1 VPPEDEQT
9 TGKPYRVYRGGRVK
23 GRVPLERSDQAAP
36 AGGGRPPTKDG
47 KGGYKGPGPVTK
59 HRRFRPNLRG
69 SSFWLRLAGSAF
81 LVVFLFAIVWAVLA
95 YFAVRG
101 GINDAH
107 KRLPKTTKTQLAHQG
122 GLLLFHGT
130 TILYL
135 GLDHSRLTSRAE
147 DRHSDTILLIRT
159 DPDHHRLAYL
169 SIPRDLKVAVPGYGQ
184 QKINAAYQIGGAPLA
199 LATIHEFTSLP
210 VNHILIADFNDFR
223 KVIDELGGID
233 VYVPEKILSNRFDCP
248 YSSVERCHQWKGW
261 RYAKGWQHM
270 NGWRAL
276 IYSRIREN
284 QLDPTESDLT
294 RGERQQAVLQATLH
308 KLTTVHTFLRLPFM
322 GGDVFRPLATDL
334 SAGQVLQLGW
344 NFKRANPNRTLH
356 CRLGGTGYD
365 DPTLGSVILSSEEN
379 FGVIHM
385 FTGDSAPQPP
395 LPGSGPYGPG
405 CVVGQALFKR

>member
-9 TGKPYRVYRGGRVK
+9 TDKPYRIYKGGRVK
-23 GRVPLERSDQAAP
+23 GRVPLERREKAEAAGP
-36 AGGGRPPTKDG
+36 PRDGRSGSKGTGPLTKPRG
-47 KGGYKGPGPVTK
+47 
-59 HRRFRPNLRG
+59 RFRPNLR
-69 SSFWLRLAGSAF
+69 SSTFWLRLAGSAF
-81 LVVFLFAIVWAVLA
+81 LAVFLFAIVWGVLA
-95 YFAVRG
+95 YFAIRG
-101 GINDAH
+101 GVKEAN
-107 KRLPKTTKTQLAHQG
+107 KKLPRTTKAQLAHQS

-135 GLDHSRLTSRAE
+135 GLDHSKLTSRE
-147 DRHSDTILLIRT
+147 GERHSDTILLIRT

-169 SIPRDLKVAVPGYGQ
+169 SIPRDLKVDVPGYGQ
-184 QKINAAYQIGGAPLA
+184 QKINAAYQAGGAPLA
-199 LATIHEFTSLP
+199 LATIHQFTSLP
-210 VNHILIADFNDFR
+210 INHVLIADFNDFR

-233 VYVPEKILSNRFDCP
+233 VYVPEKILSNPFDCP
-248 YSSVERCHQWKGW
+248 FSSVERCHEWKGW
-261 RYAKGWQHM
+261 RFAKGWQHM

-284 QLDPTESDLT
+284 QYDPTESDLT

-322 GGDVFRPLATDL
+322 GGDVFRPLVTDL
-334 SAGQVLQLGW
+334 SASQVLQLGW
-344 NFKRANPNRTLH
+344 SFKRANASRTLH

-405 CVVGQALFKR
+405 CVVGSQLFKR